1 MRRFLSKNAREV
13 KRKMLF
19 SVKKRRHGRRGGESG
34 RKNARLRRPGK
45 AERLPPER
53 QPFGFS
59 EDMALPVGIYSASFL
74 PIMPRTTQIAMK
86 PAQIRTTFNPMS
98 IRTPCRLSGNA
109 GALRQGGA

>member
-1 MRRFLSKNAREV
+1 M
-13 KRKMLF
+13 
-19 SVKKRRHGRRGGESG
+19 
-34 RKNARLRRPGK
+34 
-45 AERLPPER
+45 LPPER